1 MEQSIS
7 SVSPVAFARL
17 AWGVGSIAREH
28 GLVVPGFRDAP
39 PGVSRHLRRRTGREP
54 VVVVVVQ
61 GQTEADVRR
70 DLVDGVLA
78 VNRGADP
85 SLVSK
90 FCRHVGVPAPV
101 GLAA

>member
-1 MEQSIS
+1 MEQRIA

-17 AWGVGSIAREH
+17 AWGVGSVAREH

-39 PGVSRHLRRRTGREP
+39 PGVSRHLRRRSGREP

-78 VNRGADP
+78 VNRTADP
-85 SLVSK
+85 LLVSQ
-90 FCRHVGVPAPV
+90 FCRHVGVASPAA
-101 GLAA
+101 LAA